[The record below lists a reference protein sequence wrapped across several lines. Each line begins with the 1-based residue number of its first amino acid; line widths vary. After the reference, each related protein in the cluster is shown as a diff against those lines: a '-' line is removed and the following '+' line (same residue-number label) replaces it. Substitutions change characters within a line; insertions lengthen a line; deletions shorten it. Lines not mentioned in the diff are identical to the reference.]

1 MRTASENP
9 TDKMQDMLCSLSRNW
24 WAFVLRGVLALIIA
38 VLAFVMPAESLLAL
52 TLVFGAFAFA
62 DGVFGLVAAIR
73 NIRKGE
79 RWGWLMFSGLLGIAT
94 GVVVVVSPFV
104 ATLVLATF
112 LWASIAFWSVFS
124 GVLEIVA
131 AIRLRKEIKGEIWL
145 ILSGLLSVTLGVFV
159 TWMLLTRPLESFLAL
174 GWLLGFYAAFFGAM
188 MLLLGLRLRRANHT
202 EHDKGPDANQAA
214 GT

>member
-38 VLAFVMPAESLLAL
+38 VLAFVMPAASLLAL

-79 RWGWLMFSGLLGIAT
+79 RWGWLMFSGILGIAT

>member
-1 MRTASENP
+1 MRTAYENP

-188 MLLLGLRLRRANHT
+188 MLMLGLRLRRANHT
-202 EHDKGPDANQAA
+202 EHDKGPEANQAV

>member
-1 MRTASENP
+1 MTTASENP
-9 TDKMQDMLCSLSRNW
+9 TDKMQYFLCSLSRNW

-38 VLAFVMPAESLLAL
+38 VLAFVMPAEALLAL

-79 RWGWLMFSGLLGIAT
+79 RWGWLMFSGILGIAT

-188 MLLLGLRLRRANHT
+188 MLLLGLRLSRANHT
-202 EHDKGPDANQAA
+202 EHDKAPDANQAA

>member
-1 MRTASENP
+1 MTTASENP
-9 TDKMQDMLCSLSRNW
+9 TDKMQYFLCSLSRNW

-38 VLAFVMPAESLLAL
+38 VLAFVMPAEALLAL

-79 RWGWLMFSGLLGIAT
+79 RCGWLMFSGLLGIAT

-131 AIRLRKEIKGEIWL
+131 AIRLRKELKGEIWL

-188 MLLLGLRLRRANHT
+188 MLLLGLRLSRANHT
-202 EHDKGPDANQAA
+202 EHDKAPDANQAA

>member
-1 MRTASENP
+1 MTTASENP

-38 VLAFVMPAESLLAL
+38 VLAFVMPAASLLAL

-79 RWGWLMFSGLLGIAT
+79 HWGWLMFILGIAT

>member
-1 MRTASENP
+1 MRTAYENP
-9 TDKMQDMLCSLSRNW
+9 TDKMPDMLCSLSRNW

-124 GVLEIVA
+124 GVLEVVA

-145 ILSGLLSVTLGVFV
+145 ILSGLLSVTLGVLV

-188 MLLLGLRLRRANHT
+188 MLMLGLRLRRANHT
-202 EHDKGPDANQAA
+202 EHDKSPEANQAV

>member
-1 MRTASENP
+1 MTTASENP

-79 RWGWLMFSGLLGIAT
+79 RWGWLMFSGILGIAT
-94 GVVVVVSPFV
+94 GACACDIPLGQHRLLVRVLGCPRDRGSDPPAKGNRRRNLADPKRPSLGRSRCRRDLDAADAPARNLPCPWLASRFLRHFLRNNDDPARLA
-104 ATLVLATF
+104 ATP
-112 LWASIAFWSVFS
+112 
-124 GVLEIVA
+124 
-131 AIRLRKEIKGEIWL
+131 RK
-145 ILSGLLSVTLGVFV
+145 S
-159 TWMLLTRPLESFLAL
+159 
-174 GWLLGFYAAFFGAM
+174 
-188 MLLLGLRLRRANHT
+188 
-202 EHDKGPDANQAA
+202 DGPRQ
-214 GT
+214 GS

>member
-1 MRTASENP
+1 MTTASENP
-9 TDKMQDMLCSLSRNW
+9 TDKMQYFLCSLSRNW

-38 VLAFVMPAESLLAL
+38 VLAFVMPAEALLAL

-188 MLLLGLRLRRANHT
+188 MLLLGLRLSRANHT
-202 EHDKGPDANQAA
+202 EHDKAPDANQAA